1 MLCRGVSVAVTADA
15 VVVRCGLGIELIT
28 ILPL

>member
-1 MLCRGVSVAVTADA
+1 MLCRTVPIAVTADA
-15 VVVRCGLGIELIT
+15 VPTACGLGIELIT